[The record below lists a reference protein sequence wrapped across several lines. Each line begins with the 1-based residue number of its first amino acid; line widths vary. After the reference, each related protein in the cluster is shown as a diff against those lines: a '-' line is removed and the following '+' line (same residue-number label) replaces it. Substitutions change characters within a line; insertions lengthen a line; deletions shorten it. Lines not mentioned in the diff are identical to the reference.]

1 MSIPVM
7 VLILRKLCIL
17 FFLIFA
23 GCNSLFSASL
33 EEGRD
38 LFRQRKLDDAI
49 KTLQDAKGSLPPQE
63 KKEASLLLAKC
74 YWTKACHYTDDSD
87 TRFELFGKGLEEI
100 ETAQEEF
107 GEEASLC
114 YWKAILTGER
124 ANVRFTLESFG
135 AAEVIDDLCHRVIE
149 LDPSYENGGA
159 YLALGR
165 MYYKL
170 PKLFGGGLEKS
181 VQYLLSAKAYM
192 EMLPPSERTHT
203 VYLFLAESYIALG
216 KYEKA
221 RVELKNGLR
230 CRKNPDAPLEDE
242 KNYNEMKRLLHGL
255 NARDK

>member
-1 MSIPVM
+1 MG
-7 VLILRKLCIL
+7 LILRKLGIL
-17 FFLIFA
+17 FFLICA
-23 GCNSLFSASL
+23 GYNSLFSASL

-38 LFRQRKLDDAI
+38 LFRSRKLDDAI
-49 KTLQDAKGSLPPQE
+49 RTLQCAKGSLPPQE

-74 YWTKACHYTDDSD
+74 YWTKASHYTDDSD
-87 TRFELFGKGLEEI
+87 TRYELFGKGLEEI
-100 ETAQEEF
+100 EAAQEES
-107 GEEASLC
+107 GEDASLY

-170 PKLFGGGLEKS
+170 PKLFGGGPDKS
-181 VQYLLSAKAYM
+181 VQYLLSAKSYM
-192 EMLPPSERTHT
+192 EMIPPSERTHT
-203 VYLFLAESYIALG
+203 VYLFLAESYIVLK
-216 KYEKA
+216 KYEEA

-230 CRKNPDAPLEDE
+230 CRKNQDAPQEDE
-242 KNYNEMKRLLHGL
+242 KDYEEMKRLLYEL

>member
-1 MSIPVM
+1 MAF
-7 VLILRKLCIL
+7 ILRKLGIV
-17 FFLIFA
+17 FFLLFA
-23 GCNSLFSASL
+23 GCGSLFSSSL

-49 KTLQDAKGSLPPQE
+49 RTLQDLKGSLPHQDR
-63 KKEASLLLAKC
+63 KEASLLLAKC

-100 ETAQEEF
+100 DTAQEEF

-181 VQYLLSAKAYM
+181 VQCLLSAKSYM
-192 EMLPPSERTHT
+192 EMIPPSERTHT
-203 VYLFLAESYIALG
+203 VYLFLAESYIALK
-216 KYEKA
+216 KYEEA

-230 CRKNPDAPLEDE
+230 CRKNPDAPHEDE
-242 KNYNEMKRLLHGL
+242 KDYEEMKRLLCEL
-255 NARDK
+255 NDRGK